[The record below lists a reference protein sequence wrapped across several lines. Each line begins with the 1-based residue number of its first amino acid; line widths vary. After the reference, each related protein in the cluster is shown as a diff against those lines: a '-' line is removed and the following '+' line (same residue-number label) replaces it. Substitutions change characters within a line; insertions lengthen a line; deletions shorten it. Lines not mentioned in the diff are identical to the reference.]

1 MKTRAQLYQMEASGL
16 LRDLSEYRCL
26 KKEQVYGLYPGKEKV
41 IKNLLVYLLRS
52 GRISRVDDYY
62 CDAPESVQEI
72 DRSLIDAVWVLID
85 FIDQVEYHATGNF
98 PVKIVFC
105 ANNEVYEII
114 HAGVGK
120 EALVS
125 YIASE
130 RKKDENAT
138 KFIVMVDKPEQIDE
152 LRTDNAVGYCTVAPD
167 GKVQYFQKEE

>member
-1 MKTRAQLYQMEASGL
+1 
-16 LRDLSEYRCL
+16 
-26 KKEQVYGLYPGKEKV
+26 
-41 IKNLLVYLLRS
+41 
-52 GRISRVDDYY
+52 
-62 CDAPESVQEI
+62 
-72 DRSLIDAVWVLID
+72 
-85 FIDQVEYHATGNF
+85 
-98 PVKIVFC
+98 
-105 ANNEVYEII
+105 
-114 HAGVGK
+114 GK